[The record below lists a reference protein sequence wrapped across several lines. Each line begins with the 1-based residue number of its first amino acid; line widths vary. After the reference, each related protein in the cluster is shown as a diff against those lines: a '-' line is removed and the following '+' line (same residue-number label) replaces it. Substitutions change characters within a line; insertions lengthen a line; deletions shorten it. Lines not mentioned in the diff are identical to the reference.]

1 MMNGPGKYDPECQK
15 ILEEVG
21 ASSVL
26 LIVRDGNRGT
36 GFSVKG
42 EMIDIFELPETLERV
57 AEELRAMRTQLTPPW
72 RGKP

>member
-26 LIVRDGNRGT
+26 LIVRDGNRGS
-36 GFSVKG
+36 GFAVKG
-42 EMIDIFELPETLERV
+42 EVLDIFELPETLERV
-57 AEELRAMRTQLTPPW
+57 AKEIRAMRTEPW